1 MKNHRSALLAGI
13 LLIACLGPAH
23 ADSVVQVWLCDLN
36 EGKTRTDVLELSA
49 AWIEAAKSLDGG
61 KGIKAHIEF
70 PMVADN
76 TCDFRFV
83 MTADTIRTWARM
95 TDSQSPLNAA
105 YAKSAMAKIDEAWYG
120 LAVCSSSTL
129 WNSVEIK

>member
-1 MKNHRSALLAGI
+1 MSR
-13 LLIACLGPAH
+13 PAH

-49 AWIEAAKSLDGG
+49 AWIEAAKTMDGG

-95 TDSQSPLNAA
+95 TDSQSPLNTA
-105 YAKSAMAKIDEAWYG
+105 YAKFAMANIDEAWYG

-129 WNSVEIK
+129 WNSVEII